1 MRVSTAAVASLA
13 LRVAANDHSRYVGAL
28 IAFVIGMPEILYAW
42 AHCFYPGW
50 TSSGIAMLVLITTV
64 IGFLAVPRALVDL
77 IGHFVVSNVKLV
89 LRNQH
94 QH

>member
-1 MRVSTAAVASLA
+1 ML
-13 LRVAANDHSRYVGAL
+13 G
-28 IAFVIGMPEILYAW
+28 